1 MKRYRIMLN
10 NIDLVK
16 SFVGTINRYGIQANV
31 SLGSYSVDAQSIL
44 GLFTLNLT
52 KELLLVV
59 HSIYPEEDIYDFERD
74 IKPYIVAN

>member
-16 SFVGTINRYGIQANV
+16 SFVNTVNQYGVQADV
-31 SLGSYSVDAQSIL
+31 HAGSYSVDAQSIL

-59 HSIYPEEDIYDFERD
+59 HSIYPAEDIDDFERD
-74 IKPYIVAN
+74 IKQYIVE